1 MPMYSLLG
9 ATPDRS
15 ASPGVGAAWRTR
27 RPTRRRIRVHWR
39 QMLERQSARL
49 PLVAGTYLS
58 KLSVPPFGALG
69 LALATPL
76 MAAVAIG
83 GFATGRMVIHARRAL
98 AFALMVAVLLSL
110 QVATADHFSLGS
122 LALLLVVHLP
132 YVVQLRR
139 VERARDDVLRYFLR
153 VALVIGVLGI
163 AQYAGQF
170 AIGATYAFPIENL
183 VPAVLKVAQFNSTG
197 LLQYGSEVMRA
208 NGVFMIEPSV
218 FSQLMAVGIIV
229 EFVTSKRLLY
239 MAVMALAILVS
250 YSGTGLMLLAVG
262 LVCECLVRQRWDVLL
277 GIFGL
282 GALVAAVGVA
292 ADVPMINNILGRA
305 GEFGT
310 AGSSASMRFVGGFQL
325 FEQFLWP
332 DTLRALFGYGAG
344 SLVEFGAKSSMPF
357 AETMLF
363 KPIFE
368 YGIVGAIAYFGFLGY
383 CVFTASAPMA
393 VRVAVWMAIMLG
405 GMYTPFGHCLACG
418 LLLWRNVR
426 HADAGAPVRLPGRVK
441 ARDALAWGRHG

>member
-1 MPMYSLLG
+1 MPMYDLLV
-9 ATPDRS
+9 APSQRIP
-15 ASPGVGAAWRTR
+15 SPGVGPARRTR
-27 RPTRRRIRVHWR
+27 RPTRRRVGVHWR
-39 QMLERQSARL
+39 RMLERQNARL

-76 MAAVAIG
+76 MAAVAVG
-83 GFATGRMVIHARRAL
+83 GFATGRMVLHARRAF
-98 AFALMVAVLLSL
+98 AFALMVVVLLTL
-110 QVATADHFSLGS
+110 QIVAADHFSLGS

-139 VERARDDVLRYFLR
+139 VERAHDDVLRYFQR
-153 VALVIGVLGI
+153 VAMVIGIFGI
-163 AQYAGQF
+163 VQYAGQF

-183 VPAVLKVAQFNSTG
+183 APAVLKVAQFNSTG
-197 LLQYGSEVMRA
+197 LLQYGSDVMRA

-218 FSQLMAVGIIV
+218 FSQLMAVGIVI

-239 MAVMALAILVS
+239 MVVMALAALVS

-262 LVCECLVRQRWDVLL
+262 LVCECVVRQRWDVLL

-282 GALVAAVGVA
+282 GALVAVVGIA

-332 DTLRALFGYGAG
+332 DTLRALFGFGAG

-383 CVFTASAPMA
+383 CVFTASAPIA

-426 HADAGAPVRLPGRVK
+426 YPDAGKPVKPLGPVK
-441 ARDALAWGRHG
+441 PDDALAWRRHG

>member
-9 ATPDRS
+9 ATPGRS
-15 ASPGVGAAWRTR
+15 ASRGVDAAWRTR
-27 RPTRRRIRVHWR
+27 RPTRRRVRVHWR

-83 GFATGRMVIHARRAL
+83 GFATGRMVVHARRAF
-98 AFALMVAVLLSL
+98 AFALMVAVLLTL
-110 QVATADHFSLGS
+110 QIVAADHFSVGS

-153 VALVIGVLGI
+153 VALVIGILGI
-163 AQYAGQF
+163 VQYAGQF

-183 VPAVLKVAQFNSTG
+183 APDVLKVAQFNSTG
-197 LLQYGSEVMRA
+197 LLQYGSDVMRA

-218 FSQLMAVGIIV
+218 FSQLMAVGIII
-229 EFVTSKRLLY
+229 EFVTSKRLFH
-239 MAVMALAILVS
+239 MVVMALALLVS

-262 LVCECLVRQRWDVLL
+262 LACECLVRQRWDVLL
-277 GIFGL
+277 CIFGL
-282 GALVAAVGVA
+282 GGLVVAAGVA

-383 CVFTASAPMA
+383 CVFAAPAPMA

-426 HADAGAPVRLPGRVK
+426 NPGAGEPAGPSAPAKPL
-441 ARDALAWGRHG
+441 DALAWGRHG